1 VTDHLDTTGAVST
14 LMRAQIEHEFQLA
27 HKPKLERYEKALNG
41 IATCATQCGCCRM
54 HVQIA
59 LDALNDKL
67 PTKNP
72 L

>member
-14 LMRAQIEHEFQLA
+14 LMRAQLQREFELA
-27 HKPKLERYEKALNG
+27 HKRYTDALNG

-54 HVQIA
+54 HVKIA
-59 LDALNDKL
+59 LDALNDK
-67 PTKNP
+67 PTKTP